1 MKIKLQFLNKNF
13 NNKTILSIRNY
24 EFESGKIYGIIGPNG
39 GGKTTLLRIIG
50 GLDKNFFGE
59 ILYDDF
65 EYNKDF
71 EKMITYLSQNPYM
84 LNRTVYENIAYPLKI
99 RKCSK
104 EEIKNKV
111 NKMLDRLNI
120 QELSEKKAVKLS
132 AGEKQKVSLARGLV
146 FNPKLI
152 LLDEPTANIDPN
164 TVELIENIL
173 IDYQR
178 LTKATI
184 LIVTH
189 NLSQALRACN
199 NIVILKNNDLLET
212 TKEEIFD
219 EFRMLNN
226 IDSFLEMNYKI
237 LGV

>member
-24 EFESGKIYGIIGPNG
+24 EFESGKIHGIIGPNG
-39 GGKTTLLRIIG
+39 CGKTTLLRIIG
-50 GLDKNFFGE
+50 GLDKSFSGE

-99 RKCSK
+99 RKYSK
-104 EEIKNKV
+104 EEIKDKV